1 MQTTSLADFK
11 AHLSEFA
18 ERAEREGER
27 FTITRHGKPSV
38 VLLSADDWESIEE
51 TLFWLSQP
59 GIMEELAEADEAE
72 RKGDTIKSK
81 SELMRRLGL
90 A

>member
-1 MQTTSLADFK
+1 MSLADFK
-11 AHLSEFA
+11 AHLSAYA

-38 VLLSADDWESIEE
+38 VLLSADDFEAIQE
-51 TLFWLSQP
+51 TIFWLSVP
-59 GIMEELAEADEAE
+59 GIHDDLAEAADAE
-72 RKGDTIKSK
+72 RTGATIRSK
-81 SELMRRLGL
+81 DELLSRLGL